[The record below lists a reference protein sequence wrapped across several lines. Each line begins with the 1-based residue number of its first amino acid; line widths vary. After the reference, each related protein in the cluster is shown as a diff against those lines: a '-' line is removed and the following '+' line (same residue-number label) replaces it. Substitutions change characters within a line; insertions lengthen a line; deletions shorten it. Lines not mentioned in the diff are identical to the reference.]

1 MLVDI
6 DIIMRVFMEKPHTK
20 CLQIGGGRP
29 QQKVPMQALWEFSP
43 FFSFSLGEE
52 L

>member
-6 DIIMRVFMEKPHTK
+6 DIIMMVFMKKPHTK
-20 CLQIGGGRP
+20 CLSIGGGRP
-29 QQKVPMQALWEFSP
+29 QLKGPMQALWEFYP

-52 L
+52 V

>member
-6 DIIMRVFMEKPHTK
+6 DIIMRVFIKKNLHKYGER
-20 CLQIGGGRP
+20 LQC
-29 QQKVPMQALWEFSP
+29 KVPMQALWEFSP
-43 FFSFSLGEE
+43 FFAFSLGEE